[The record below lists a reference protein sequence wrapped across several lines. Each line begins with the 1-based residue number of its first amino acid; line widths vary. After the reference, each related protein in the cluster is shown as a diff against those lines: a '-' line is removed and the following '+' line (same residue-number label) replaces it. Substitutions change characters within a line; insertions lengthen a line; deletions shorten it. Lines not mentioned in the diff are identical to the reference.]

1 MSVTGN
7 NTPKGDPTFTSSGN
21 SPTFAADLT
30 AVSAYAAKVGNR
42 QVGTTTQ
49 RNAEVTAGRVWD
61 GLVYFDT
68 TLWQSLEYKAGTW
81 RWAGVEKERVVAATA
96 SGSLGA
102 GSTVN
107 LAPTQTI
114 PASPFG
120 AGVQYQ
126 VIVDGW
132 SAASM
137 AASNGVYFIKVQ
149 FDGAETLANHNNK
162 IDQESGNASDVTPKV
177 HYSAIVTAPDV
188 THTITVVIGAL
199 NAVATV
205 RTSATGTNDLS
216 GIKITLRRVDTW

>member
-7 NTPKGDPTFTSSGN
+7 NTPKGDPTFASSGN

-42 QVGTTTQ
+42 VVGTTTF
-49 RNAEVTAGRVWD
+49 RTSETAAGRVWD
-61 GLVYFDT
+61 GMRFFDT
-68 TLWQSLEYKAGTW
+68 TLWQELEYRSGTF
-81 RWAGVEKERVVAATA
+81 RWVNVPKTRVVAATA

-102 GSTVN
+102 GSTIN

-120 AGVQYQ
+120 AGVQYEL
-126 VIVDGW
+126 IVDAW

-137 AASNGVYFIKVQ
+137 SASNGVYFVKVQ

-162 IDQESGNASDVTPKV
+162 IDQASGNASDITPKV
-177 HYSAIVTAPDV
+177 HFSGIVTAPDT
-188 THTITVVIGAL
+188 THTITALIGAL
-199 NAVATV
+199 NATATV
-205 RTSATGTNDLS
+205 RTSTSGTNDLS
-216 GIKITLRRVDTW
+216 GLKITLQRVDTF